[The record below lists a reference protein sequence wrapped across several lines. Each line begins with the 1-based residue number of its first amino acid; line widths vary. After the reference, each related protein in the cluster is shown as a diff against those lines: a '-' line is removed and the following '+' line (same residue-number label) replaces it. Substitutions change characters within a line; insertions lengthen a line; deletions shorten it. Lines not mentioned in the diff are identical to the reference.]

1 MYARWRPQPP
11 ALATR
16 FNTFQAT
23 LEQLY
28 RDRRI
33 HFFHAGQ
40 QVPLPSNTLWV
51 VCRGWVS
58 LQGIS
63 AEDRPIW
70 LGLTSP
76 AMVFGEPL
84 TLCDSFAAYPLT
96 DVHLMQL
103 AMTEVEHDPRVAL
116 EVLRQQS
123 QRLRQASELTAV
135 LQLKR
140 APHRLRQLLHWLATE
155 IGDPHPQGTRLA
167 VRLTHQQLAQAACTT
182 RVTVTRLMRTLQAEG
197 GLIWDRDRHLILTP
211 AFFSAIA

>member
-1 MYARWRPQPP
+1 MYARWRPQP

-16 FNTFQAT
+16 FNAFQAT
-23 LEQLY
+23 LEQSY

-33 HFFHAGQ
+33 HFFQAGQ
-40 QVPLPSNTLWV
+40 PVPWPDHALWV

-58 LQGIS
+58 LQTTNS
-63 AEDRPIW
+63 EDRTIW
-70 LGLTSP
+70 LGLASP
-76 AMVFGEPL
+76 SMVFGQPL
-84 TLCDSFAAYPLT
+84 TRCEHHSAQPLT

-103 AMTEVEHDPRVAL
+103 TMAEVEHDPHVIL

-140 APHRLRQLLHWLATE
+140 APARLRQLLRWLATE
-155 IGDPHPQGTRLA
+155 MGDPHPQGMRLA

-182 RVTVTRLMRTLQAEG
+182 RVTVTRLMQTLQTEG

-211 AFFSAIA
+211 VFFATIA